1 MLWSGAEGWYKLGL
15 DINEELLEKWEPK
28 VQKFLQT
35 TFVNGMDRDD
45 IAQELRIAIVKA
57 ASHFDDSKGV
67 VFHTYLHTVMVNTLR
82 TLIAKAQKTKNVNIT
97 YSIDGRDGDDN
108 PQGFLPNEIANSLA
122 DLTALEFINNVELMD
137 IITRADLTQ
146 KELLFLE
153 LRLEGMTMEYISERL
168 EDSAYKVRNTIQKKI
183 QAFVVMRE
191 KLNEK
196 KT

>member
-1 MLWSGAEGWYKLGL
+1 
-15 DINEELLEKWEPK
+15 
-28 VQKFLQT
+28 
-35 TFVNGMDRDD
+35 
-45 IAQELRIAIVKA
+45 
-57 ASHFDDSKGV
+57 
-67 VFHTYLHTVMVNTLR
+67 
-82 TLIAKAQKTKNVNIT
+82 
-97 YSIDGRDGDDN
+97 
-108 PQGFLPNEIANSLA
+108 
-122 DLTALEFINNVELMD
+122 MD